1 MHAWEEAS
9 HTTHRDAV
17 PVFVDH
23 HDAQE
28 YAQREEEQAV
38 DVVFDGVA
46 YRRAAREQDNLRDG
60 EERGAEH
67 DVADRPAVLERAED
81 EDELRDDVDDGADQ
95 RPEDVDDPEPQG
107 LVVFEAGEAIEGRD
121 CDEEGDTEDDEAGY
135 PEELRRG
142 KLKLHEVCGM

>member
-1 MHAWEEAS
+1 ML
-9 HTTHRDAV
+9 
-17 PVFVDH
+17 
-23 HDAQE
+23 
-28 YAQREEEQAV
+28 
-38 DVVFDGVA
+38 DGVA
-46 YRRAAREQDNLRDG
+46 DGDREREEDDLRDG

-67 DVADRPAVLERAED
+67 DVANRPAVLERAED

-95 RPEDVDDPEPQG
+95 RPEDVDDPEPQW
-107 LVVFEAGEAIEGRD
+107 LVVFEAGEALEGRD